1 MYTSV
6 GFIHFHTC
14 AYPMTELGFEMGH
27 GMFFFPTHRKRKP
40 TTHRLYTLT
49 KCIDVPQ
56 PATVL
61 CTTYCSHV
69 STAEINTLRNLGI
82 ISIFLS

>member
-27 GMFFFPTHRKRKP
+27 GMFFFLHIERENQPLTDYTHLQNVL
-40 TTHRLYTLT
+40 TYHNRLQYYAQHIVHML
-49 KCIDVPQ
+49 VQ
-56 PATVL
+56 Q
-61 CTTYCSHV
+61 
-69 STAEINTLRNLGI
+69 R
-82 ISIFLS
+82 